1 MPMSF
6 PDLKSLERRA
16 EQRGFRWN
24 LKDESEE
31 EYREAFADFMLNVD
45 RVESAEIRSK
55 VGWDVLQE
63 DPATLLKMM
72 GIDTSAFTK

>member
-1 MPMSF
+1 
-6 PDLKSLERRA
+6 
-16 EQRGFRWN
+16 
-24 LKDESEE
+24 
-31 EYREAFADFMLNVD
+31 MLNVD